1 LTTNFLYIYYN
12 QTMRIL
18 VKGGVWK
25 NTEDEVLK
33 AAVMKYGKNQWAR
46 VASLLNRKSAKQC
59 KARWYEWLDPSIK
72 KTEWNKEE
80 EEKLLH
86 LAKLMPNQ
94 WRTIAPI
101 VGRTAG
107 QCIEHYERLLDQAQE
122 GVAEDIADDP
132 RRLRP
137 GEIDPTPETKPARP
151 DPIDMDEDEK
161 EMLSEAKARLAN
173 TKGKKAKRKARERQ
187 LDESKRLSMLQKRRE
202 LKAAGIESKM
212 GGMKKRKHIDYGKE
226 IPFQK
231 VAPAGFYDVR
241 EEDMDAKRVKLD
253 PKLQGIE
260 LSKLEGRHDQ
270 EDEERAKQRDKKVL
284 KTMFKE
290 NAPLTILKIASQND
304 PTALRRRAPLSLPI
318 PQISDG
324 ELEDIIKMN
333 NNNQLMGPPEGAP
346 HGQALIGDYSRSLRA
361 PQSTP
366 LRTPVQEDIVM
377 QEARNLRVLREM
389 TPLLGGDVPQMY
401 EGTGFEGVA
410 PRSAKMATPNVVYGS
425 GSSAMGLTPLAHG
438 TPFGHGG
445 SLMIGNG
452 NSSNSSVMSSRTPLR
467 DQFGLNAGA
476 NTVLDARDSDNFSVS
491 DVTSI
496 SSRMEKQRSRHLR
509 EQISSQLKGLPEP
522 EYTYDVSLPQVEDV
536 EDNDLAITAMT
547 GKPEDAA
554 DTRAAHLEAKLKR
567 EQYELSL
574 RSSVLKR
581 GLPRPFSIAA
591 RELAKPSL
599 DPTKHDAVL
608 VEASA
613 AINQEMVVLLQ
624 YDAFRYPV
632 ETTKGSAAKVVRAKA
647 VELEM
652 FSDDYLEEARTA
664 IAIETKEAVDSE
676 EGQRFIGSFGIVWDE
691 SHKALMFLPDS
702 SSKDGGVVLGV
713 PRTKNETLSA
723 LTSQYTALKVRF
735 DKDAKKVAKAENKLT
750 IITQGYSGRAQ
761 QLQQNVDAAYDEFYG
776 SQVELNCNSRLSDQE
791 LKAVPRRLAGLRTE
805 ALIAETAEK
814 SAQKQYADIVSY
826 AKSVGVK
833 M

>member
-1 LTTNFLYIYYN
+1 
-12 QTMRIL
+12 
-18 VKGGVWK
+18 
-25 NTEDEVLK
+25 
-33 AAVMKYGKNQWAR
+33 
-46 VASLLNRKSAKQC
+46 
-59 KARWYEWLDPSIK
+59 
-72 KTEWNKEE
+72 
-80 EEKLLH
+80 
-86 LAKLMPNQ
+86 MPNQ

-122 GVAEDIADDP
+122 GIAEDIADDP

-241 EEDMDAKRVKLD
+241 EEDMDAKRIKID

-284 KTMFKE
+284 KTMFKD
-290 NAPLTILKIASQND
+290 NAPLAIMKIAAQND
-304 PTALRRRAPLSLPI
+304 PTALRRRAPLSLPT
-318 PQISDG
+318 PQVSDG

-333 NNNQLMGPPEGAP
+333 ANNLLMGPPEGAP
-346 HGQALIGDYSRSLRA
+346 HGSQALIGDYSHSLRA
-361 PQSTP
+361 TQSTP
-366 LRTPVQEDIVM
+366 LRTPVQEDIIM

-389 TPLLGGDVPQMY
+389 TPLLGGDVPEMY

-425 GSSAMGLTPLAHG
+425 GSGATPLAHG
-438 TPFGHGG
+438 TPSVYGGG
-445 SLMIGNG
+445 SLLIGNG
-452 NSSNSSVMSSRTPLR
+452 HGHGSSSASVASMRTPLR
-467 DQFGLNAGA
+467 DQFGLNASGS
-476 NTVLDARDSDNFSVS
+476 VSVDQHGDADNFSVS

-496 SSRMEKQRSRHLR
+496 SSRMEKQRSKHLR
-509 EQISSQLKGLPEP
+509 DQISSQLKGLPEP
-522 EYTYDVSLPQVEDV
+522 EYTYDVSLPTVEDV
-536 EDNDLAITAMT
+536 NDDESEITVMS

-554 DTRAAHLEAKLKR
+554 DTRAARQEAKLK
-567 EQYELSL
+567 QDLYELSL
-574 RSSVLKR
+574 RSSVIKR
-581 GLPRPFSIAA
+581 GLPRPLTIAVK
-591 RELAKPSL
+591 ELSRASL
-599 DPTKHDAVL
+599 NPAHHDAEL

-613 AINQEMVVLLQ
+613 AINREMVLLLQ
-624 YDAFRYPV
+624 HDAYKYPV
-632 ETTKGSAAKVVRAKA
+632 EAPKGSTVKVVRAKP
-647 VELEM
+647 VELELLA
-652 FSDDYLEEARTA
+652 DDYLAQARDAIAEEAEAA
-664 IAIETKEAVDSE
+664 IQSE
-676 EGQRFIGSFGIVWDE
+676 EGQVFIKNFGAIWE
-691 SHKALMFLPDS
+691 EAYKPLMFIPDTK
-702 SSKDGGVVLGV
+702 SKDGSVVLGV
-713 PRTKNETLSA
+713 PQNKAETLAA
-723 LTSQYTALKVRF
+723 LTAQYDALKARF
-735 DKDAKKVAKAENKLT
+735 DKDAKKVAKNENKLS
-750 IITQGYSGRAQ
+750 IMTQGYTGRAQ
-761 QLQQNVDAAYDEFYG
+761 QLQQNVDASYDQFYG
-776 SQVELNCNSRLSDQE
+776 SEMEFSCNARLSEQE
-791 LKAVPRRLAGLRTE
+791 LKAIPSRVGALRNEVFE
-805 ALIAETAEK
+805 AEAAEK
-814 SAQKQYADIVSY
+814 NAQKQYADIVTY